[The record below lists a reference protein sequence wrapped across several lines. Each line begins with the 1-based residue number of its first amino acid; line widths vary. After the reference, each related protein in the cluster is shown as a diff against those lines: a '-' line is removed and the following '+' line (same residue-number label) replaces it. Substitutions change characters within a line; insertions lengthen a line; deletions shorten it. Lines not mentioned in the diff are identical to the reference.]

1 MSFSDKFGGSSVQPS
16 NVQYRAV
23 ALAAS
28 ATTFW
33 PPYATSGNVLARLMD
48 VQATAGT
55 FSISLPD
62 ATLASTGDDVV
73 FINSGA
79 FNFEVKNFAGTT
91 LYTVTPGQRIYFYL
105 KSTATQAGTWDSWIF
120 GVGLSN
126 LDLSNAAGNGLV
138 VASSRLAVSPIASA
152 VAGDRTIAAGDRA
165 TAFLWTGGTGTFTL
179 PLSST
184 LGQFF
189 FEVRNQGTGALTIA
203 TSGGELIDGSASII
217 LQLNESAIIHAG
229 TGLWYTVG
237 RGRAT
242 QFAFTQLQ
250 KVVTGGTVTETLTE
264 AANVVQTFTGVLTSN
279 VDIVV
284 PAVVQVYYVSN
295 QTSGAFNFRVKNPG
309 AGATVS
315 IPTGQNAVL
324 FSDGTNVINA
334 STTVAGISSLV
345 LGAGS
350 AGSPSLGV
358 GASNTGLFSPG
369 SNQMGVSANSV
380 QVATFSATGLNI
392 PVNGGNIGVTSASG
406 NASIELSRPSG
417 AFGVVNFYTLGVQR
431 WRAGVDSTAESG
443 SNAGSDYGFTRYNDA
458 GTLVDT
464 PVKITRSTGL
474 VTLLAGLTAS
484 GGNVTVSAG
493 KIDATSGGTGPA
505 LVGTST
511 NASGGNTQL
520 TDTGASGVVVKLTGN
535 GGTTPSK
542 SLRVQGGNFHML
554 NNAGTTIMTVTDAGA
569 LTMADNI
576 TAFSDA
582 RLKSNVHT
590 AHRALDKLLT
600 LRGVEFDRAGRKGR
614 GVIAQELQKVYPE
627 LVHEEPVSGMLTV
640 DYMGLTG
647 ELIEAVKTLAE
658 KVRYQ

>member
-28 ATTFW
+28 ETTFW
-33 PPYATSGNVLARLMD
+33 PPYATATNVLARLMD

-55 FSISLPD
+55 FSIALPD
-62 ATLASTGDDVV
+62 ATQASTGDDVV

-79 FNFEVKNFAGTT
+79 FNFAVTDFAGTT
-91 LYTVTPGQRIYFYL
+91 LYTVTPGQRIYLYL
-105 KSTATQAGTWDSWIF
+105 KSTATQAGTWDAWIF

-179 PLSST
+179 PLSSA

-189 FEVRNQGTGALTIA
+189 FEVRNQGTGALTI
-203 TSGGELIDGSASII
+203 TTTGGELIDGAASII
-217 LQLNESAIIHAG
+217 LQLNESCLVHAG

-334 STTVAGISSLV
+334 STTIAGISSLV

-358 GASNTGLFSPG
+358 GASNTGLYSPG

-380 QVATFSATGLNI
+380 QVALFSSTGLNI
-392 PVNGGNIGVTSASG
+392 PVNGGNVGVTSASG
-406 NASIELSRPSG
+406 NASLELTRPSG
-417 AFGVVNFYTLGVQR
+417 AFGVVNFYTSSTQR
-431 WRAGVDSTAESG
+431 WRVGVDSTAESG
-443 SNAGSDYGFTRYNDA
+443 SNAGSDYSFTRYNDA

-464 PVKITRSTGL
+464 PVKITRSTGF
-474 VTLLAGLTAS
+474 VTLLNGFSAAAASSINSGGTSAALALTTSNAAS
-484 GGNVTVSAG
+484 GG
-493 KIDATSGGTGPA
+493 AT
-505 LVGTST
+505 
-511 NASGGNTQL
+511 L
-520 TDTGASGVVVKLTGN
+520 TDTGASGAVVKMTGN

-542 SLRVQGGNFHML
+542 SLRVQNGIFTML
-554 NNAGTTIMTVTDAGA
+554 NNAGSVIATITDAGA

-576 TAFSDA
+576 TAFSDL
-582 RLKSNVHT
+582 RLKSNVRTSHF
-590 AHRALDKLLT
+590 ALDHILK
-600 LRGVEFDRAGRKGR
+600 LRGVEFERAGRKGR
-614 GVIAQELQKVYPE
+614 GVIAQELQQIYPE
-627 LVHEEPVSGMLTV
+627 LVHEDPVSGMLSV
-640 DYMGLTG
+640 DYMALTG
-647 ELIEAVKTLAE
+647 ELIEAVKALAE
-658 KVRYQ
+658 KVQYR